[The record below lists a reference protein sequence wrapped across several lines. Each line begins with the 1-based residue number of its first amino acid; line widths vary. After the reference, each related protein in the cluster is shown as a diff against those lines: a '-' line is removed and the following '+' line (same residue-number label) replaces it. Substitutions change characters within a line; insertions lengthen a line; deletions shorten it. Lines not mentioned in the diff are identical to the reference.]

1 MRWKQSANKRGMEQ
15 MRILSVLGRKQT
27 LILKIEMLT
36 GETDLKTEEM
46 IQNLE

>member
-1 MRWKQSANKRGMEQ
+1 MEQ